1 MTLVLSPNL
10 LIRFAR
16 PSLLPLISR
25 PLLVP
30 PLASSLQEPIRKR
43 LPEMTLVR
51 DIKMILSRAFKIDPA
66 NQVKMGCVLYVYYSQ
81 FSWDLRST
89 SCTNNNF
96 SFTQH

>member
-1 MTLVLSPNL
+1 
-10 LIRFAR
+10 
-16 PSLLPLISR
+16 
-25 PLLVP
+25 
-30 PLASSLQEPIRKR
+30 
-43 LPEMTLVR
+43 MTLVR